1 MKRTALFICALASI
15 ACHADELYIASNV
28 MASSL
33 DGLEFLLNGRPFFTG
48 TVNKGSCSFSGPVSE
63 WIKAGTNTLG
73 VRVTERATEEMRAS
87 RKFPMRPDQA
97 RVRLNLGRRRDGKWV
112 EDLPIIDEVF
122 AILPTNFV
130 FTVPGEWPIKR
141 FVWEGETPTLTDKDK
156 TEITGMLS
164 ELARGFASI
173 DSRESQRRV
182 WQLKLLMSEQEA
194 LLRSTTLEDYRKRS
208 FDVFSKGGDL
218 FKKEELSFAHADFIP
233 FPGYNLVRV
242 VSGGSAMKVA
252 VFNDG
257 SGYLKAPEWFSKI
270 DGKWCIVP

>member
-73 VRVTERATEEMRAS
+73 VRVAERATEEMRAS

-130 FTVPGEWPIKR
+130 FTVPG
-141 FVWEGETPTLTDKDK
+141 
-156 TEITGMLS
+156 
-164 ELARGFASI
+164 
-173 DSRESQRRV
+173 
-182 WQLKLLMSEQEA
+182 
-194 LLRSTTLEDYRKRS
+194 
-208 FDVFSKGGDL
+208 
-218 FKKEELSFAHADFIP
+218 
-233 FPGYNLVRV
+233 
-242 VSGGSAMKVA
+242 
-252 VFNDG
+252 
-257 SGYLKAPEWFSKI
+257 
-270 DGKWCIVP
+270 